1 MNGKYKIIVV
11 DDHRIFRE
19 GLVFVISRMKDFEVI
34 GEASNGEIFL
44 EMIENMEPD
53 VILMDISMPVIDG
66 TEATTRAIRKYPDLK
81 IIALTMFSDKEF
93 FNKMVQAGVSGFLLK
108 ESGKEELEKA
118 LYAVISGEKY
128 YSQKLIHNIILNSN
142 ITNQPIKRIPSPR
155 VNLTNIESE
164 ILKSICLG
172 LSAIQISENLSLSL
186 RSIEGY
192 KADLMSKTGTKNTIN
207 LAVFAL
213 KNKLVD
219 I

>member
-1 MNGKYKIIVV
+1 MNGKYKVLVV

-44 EMIENMEPD
+44 EMIENIKPD

-66 TEATTRAIRKYPDLK
+66 TEATTRAIKKYPDLK

-118 LYAVISGEKY
+118 FHAVISGEKY
-128 YSQKLIHNIILNSN
+128 YSQKLIHNIILNSS

-155 VNLTNIESE
+155 VNLTTIESE
-164 ILKSICLG
+164 ILKSICMG